1 MDSINNYNSDTKS
14 LLFCK
19 NDVSC
24 LVFDG
29 LCDRQLKSID
39 NLNAN
44 DCFFVDD
51 LSFHIKHD
59 SSIFLHSF
67 VFKDRANGNL
77 DDVLLRNIN
86 ILNDLLNTNFKIKKS
101 SVIVRKDWLSKFGS
115 NTLFKKYNI
124 KKDYSMSGNLV
135 EIPKTYECY
144 IDKQCNI
151 INHMKS
157 LSLLFKSRLKI
168 KLLSK
173 NIKRRAL
180 MIKCNDTLIPDPSLF
195 SIEPVR

>member
-101 SVIVRKDWLSKFGS
+101 SVIVRLSKFGS